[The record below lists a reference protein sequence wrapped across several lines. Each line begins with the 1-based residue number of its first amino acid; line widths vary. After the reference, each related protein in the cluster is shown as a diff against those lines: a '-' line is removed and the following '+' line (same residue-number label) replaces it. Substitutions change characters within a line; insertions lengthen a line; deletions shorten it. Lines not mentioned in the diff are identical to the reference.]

1 MEENIIFKSSAFGFD
16 KKEVINYIA
25 ELSARNAEIAEENQ
39 RLRSENAKFSDE
51 MVAIRME
58 NEKLLNEKE
67 AFSKTIDELSKTIA
81 SLNSRIEELNA
92 KVEKID
98 DLESAEEKINKLMT
112 DSLRY
117 SESCIQNARKVSASI
132 NMSTKAKIDKA
143 KDSLDSLLVDFK
155 SLTEQVEVSIATIS
169 DRLVRLSS
177 GFDEDVE

>member
-1 MEENIIFKSSAFGFD
+1 MEENIVFKSSAFGFD

-25 ELSARNAEIAEENQ
+25 ELSAKSAEISEENQ
-39 RLRSENAKFSDE
+39 RLRSDNAKLSDE
-51 MVAIRME
+51 MVAIRLE
-58 NEKLLNEKE
+58 NGKLVNEKDEL
-67 AFSKTIDELSKTIA
+67 SKTIDELSSTID

-143 KDSLDSLLVDFK
+143 KDSLDSLLIDFK
-155 SLTEQVEVSIATIS
+155 SLTEQVDVSIATIS
-169 DRLVRLSS
+169 DRLARLSS
-177 GFDEDVE
+177 GFDEETE